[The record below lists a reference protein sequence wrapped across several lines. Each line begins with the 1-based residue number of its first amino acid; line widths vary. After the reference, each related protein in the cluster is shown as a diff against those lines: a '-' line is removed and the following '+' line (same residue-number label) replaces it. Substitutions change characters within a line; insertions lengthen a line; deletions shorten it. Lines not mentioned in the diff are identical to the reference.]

1 MRDQRLSD
9 MSPPRTTMDRG
20 SDSFLWGVRWETIEH
35 HGNAPLFGA
44 LMPYCYATLDEAR
57 HELRRL
63 QQEQPTQINPLLG
76 GEPRDVRY
84 FLIAR
89 RASELLEP

>member
-1 MRDQRLSD
+1 
-9 MSPPRTTMDRG
+9 
-20 SDSFLWGVRWETIEH
+20 
-35 HGNAPLFGA
+35 
-44 LMPYCYATLDEAR
+44 MPYCYATLDEAR